1 MRTIT
6 LSILLTISALFTTN
20 LSADET
26 TILVNRVGIDTRSTA
41 SFPQVTIS
49 DSNILAIT
57 FDESD
62 IFYIIN
68 IEDCY
73 GEIVYTS
80 VFYADG
86 QVYTYDLSSIGQG
99 TFKLTLDGLYKFEGY
114 FHTF

>member
-62 IFYIIN
+62 IFHIN
-68 IEDCY
+68 IEDYY

>member
-6 LSILLTISALFTTN
+6 LFILLTISALFTTN

-26 TILVNRVGIDTRSTA
+26 TILVNRVGIDTRSTT

-99 TFKLTLDGLYKFEGY
+99 TFKLTLDGLYKFGY
-114 FHTF
+114 

>member
-1 MRTIT
+1 MRTTTI
-6 LSILLTISALFTTN
+6 LILLVIPALFTN

-26 TILVNRVGIDTRSTA
+26 TILVNRVGIDSRSTA

-57 FDESD
+57 FNESD
-62 IFYIIN
+62 IFYIN
-68 IEDCY
+68 IEDCC

-80 VFYADG
+80 VFHADG

-99 TFKLTLDGLYKFEGY
+99 TFKLTLDGLYKFEGS
-114 FHTF
+114 FQTF